1 MAADFRRQIGGMLA
15 VGAAGFFVDAVV
27 LSIFVHRF
35 FWPPIAARLVSFL
48 VAATFT
54 WQLNKRFTFRA
65 MPTPGSA
72 RYVRYLLASGGGF
85 GVNFAV
91 FSAAV
96 LYVQHL
102 RAWPIFALALASA
115 AGLLVNFVLY
125 RHWVFRSRVLP

>member
-1 MAADFRRQIGGMLA
+1 MGADFRRQVGSMLG
-15 VGAAGFFVDAVV
+15 VGAAGFVVDAVV
-27 LSIFVHRF
+27 LSVFVHQF
-35 FWPPIAARLVSFL
+35 FWPPIAARVISF
-48 VAATFT
+48 VAAATFT
-54 WQLNKRFTFRA
+54 WQLNRRFTFRA
-65 MPTPGSA
+65 MPAPGSA
-72 RYVRYLLASGGGF
+72 QYVRYLLASSGGF

-102 RAWPIFALALASA
+102 RAWPIIALALASA